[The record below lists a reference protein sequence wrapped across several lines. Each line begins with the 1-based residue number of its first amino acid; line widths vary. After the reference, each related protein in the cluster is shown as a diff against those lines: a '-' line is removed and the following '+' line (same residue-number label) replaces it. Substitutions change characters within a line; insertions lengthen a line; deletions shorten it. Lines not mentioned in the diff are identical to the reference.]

1 MFGPLEWALLKFS
14 PFSAM
19 WYVYFAIKQSMVM
32 RKREGVT
39 KQGFSPA
46 LIIMYSI
53 LMTTL
58 FSKALIF

>member
-1 MFGPLEWALLKFS
+1 
-14 PFSAM
+14 
-19 WYVYFAIKQSMVM
+19 M

-58 FSKALIF
+58 FPKALIF

>member
-1 MFGPLEWALLKFS
+1 
-14 PFSAM
+14 
-19 WYVYFAIKQSMVM
+19 M

-46 LIIMYSI
+46 LIMYSI

-58 FSKALIF
+58 LPKALIF

>member
-1 MFGPLEWALLKFS
+1 
-14 PFSAM
+14 
-19 WYVYFAIKQSMVM
+19 MVI

-46 LIIMYSI
+46 LIMYSI

-58 FSKALIF
+58 FPKALIF